1 MMLADDLATWR
12 GPRGYVEN
20 LAHAI
25 ALAATCN
32 QRLEESTGGGELP
45 KLSSRSERVQLKVRV
60 RFW

>member
-20 LAHAI
+20 VAHAI

-32 QRLEESTGGGELP
+32 HAAGGIHGRRRTAKAKFE
-45 KLSSRSERVQLKVRV
+45 KRTVASSLN
-60 RFW
+60 